1 MNNSHLKTILV
12 FKIKPLI
19 ISNLIEINRD
29 SMLILFRDEHRFYI
43 PFIIFI
49 YIFAFI
55 YTIIIKEE
63 LSFLYI
69 IMILIVID

>member
-1 MNNSHLKTILV
+1 
-12 FKIKPLI
+12 
-19 ISNLIEINRD
+19 
-29 SMLILFRDEHRFYI
+29 MLILFRDEHRFYI